1 MKDAAVRPLPRWPF
15 ALAVAVLALLPLLPA
30 LGNGFV
36 SDDLLNLTQNEH
48 FRGLDG
54 EHLRWMATSAHA
66 GHYQPLTWLTYAFNY
81 LADGLNPRG
90 YIGVNLLLH
99 AANAALVFLLF
110 TRLLPADTHER
121 RRLAWA
127 ALGALFYALHPLR
140 VESAVWATERRDVLS
155 LFFLLLSLLAWLRS
169 QRGPGSQGAGAPGTR
184 GRGLF
189 YALSLLAF
197 ALSLLS
203 KAWGIVYPAVLLIL
217 YVVPLQR
224 RDWGKVV
231 AGLLPFAALAGVFA
245 VLASWAQSQEAMASL
260 AAHGLD
266 DRLVQ
271 AAWAP
276 AFYLGKTL
284 LPVNLSPLYLI
295 RYDFSPWATNM
306 LLGAAV
312 TLAITVML
320 IVKRKRHP
328 ALLAGW
334 LVFLVI
340 LAPVSGLVQSGSQL
354 AADRY
359 TYVAGIVPAL
369 ALAAA
374 GLWAGRR
381 WPQQARLHAVLMV
394 VVVALLAMAT
404 TRQCGVWE
412 NAGTLWT
419 QAIEADGTNYVA
431 YFNRAESGHPP
442 QAMQARL
449 DDLDQA
455 ISLDPRYAKAY
466 SLRAQVYLDSGRPT
480 EARADIEQA
489 LALNPALAQ
498 PYNNR
503 GILRLNAGDNAG
515 ARADFTAA
523 LERDPTLYEAYVNR
537 GLLYQREGKTDAALA
552 DYDAALTLK
561 PDVWQVYFNRGL
573 LRADSG
579 QPETAVEDFS
589 RVIELNPDFAQAYRQ
604 RAALYRKLGQPLA
617 AQADLATAARLSGKA
632 R

>member
-66 GHYQPLTWLTYAFNY
+66 GHYQPLTWLSYALNFI
-81 LADGLNPRG
+81 ADGLNPRG
-90 YIGVNLLLH
+90 YIGVNLVLH

-110 TRLLPADTHER
+110 TRLLPADPHER

-169 QRGPGSQGAGAPGTR
+169 QRGPGTP

-217 YVVPLQR
+217 CVCPLRR
-224 RDWGKVV
+224 RDWGKVIV
-231 AGLLPFAALAGVFA
+231 GLLPFAALAVLFA
-245 VLASWAQSQEAMASL
+245 GLASWAQSEEAMASL
-260 AAHGLD
+260 AAHGID

-276 AFYLGKTL
+276 AFYLWKTL

-295 RYDFSPWATNM
+295 RYDFSPWAAKM
-306 LLGAAV
+306 LLGAAI
-312 TLAITVML
+312 TLAATVVL
-320 IVKRKRHP
+320 IVKRRQHP

-334 LVFLVI
+334 LVFLII

-369 ALAAA
+369 AVAAA

-394 VVVALLAMAT
+394 VVVALLTMAT

-431 YFNRAESGHPP
+431 SFNRAESGHPP
-442 QAMQARL
+442 QAMQAKL
-449 DDLDQA
+449 DDLDRA
-455 ISLDPRYAKAY
+455 IALDPRYAKAY
-466 SLRAQVYLDSGRPT
+466 SLRAQVYLDTGRPT

-489 LALNPALAQ
+489 LTLNPALAQ

-515 ARADFTAA
+515 AQADFTAA
-523 LERDPTLYEAYVNR
+523 LERDPALYEAYVNR
-537 GLLYQREGKTDAALA
+537 GLLYQREGKTAAALA
-552 DYDAALTLK
+552 DYDAALALK

-579 QPETAVEDFS
+579 QTEAAVEDFS
-589 RVIELNPDFAQAYRQ
+589 RVIALNPDFAQAYRQ

-617 AQADLATAARLSGKA
+617 AQADLTAAARLGEKA
-632 R
+632 Q